1 MTDFIF
7 ALAWAGGVLV
17 AWGYERGKKRHNVF
31 AATVLAFF
39 WPGLLGA
46 TVAAH
51 AYRWL
56 EELTDD

>member
-1 MTDFIF
+1 MTDIFF
-7 ALAWAGGVLV
+7 ALVWVGGINAAL
-17 AWGYERGKKRHNVF
+17 GYERGKKRHNVF
-31 AATVLAFF
+31 AAIVLAVF

-56 EELTDD
+56 EGLTDD